1 MLFAN
6 CCENDIIPFVV
17 PFVQANIK
25 SENWRFRDAAVMS
38 FGCIMEGKPHI
49 TLNAYAINSQLRT

>member
-6 CCENDIIPFVV
+6 CCEDDIIPFIV

-25 SENWRFRDAAVMS
+25 SENWKFRDAAVMS
-38 FGCIMEGKPHI
+38 FGCIMEGKPYHPK
-49 TLNAYAINSQLRT
+49 